1 MNRVSHTPI
10 LARILPLVLMAAAL
24 AGCSSVEGEFP
35 SLERRPFEQAA
46 PVVAPTLPPTPVA
59 SSLPAAMDASVRAL
73 QARHDKASAA
83 FDAML
88 PAVRVTAN
96 AASSSPTGSEAWVGA
111 QLMVSRLDKARSDA
125 VAAVAEMDGLLL
137 VQQETESQGATILLS
152 PLLKPALDKMVQR
165 TARQNQEIDRLSRMI
180 GQ

>member
-1 MNRVSHTPI
+1 MLT
-10 LARILPLVLMAAAL
+10 AL
-24 AGCSSVEGEFP
+24 AGCAGVEGEFP
-35 SLERRPFEQAA
+35 SLERRPFEQTA
-46 PVVAPTLPPTPVA
+46 PVTAPVPPPTPVA
-59 SSLPAAMDASVRAL
+59 SSLPAATDAKMRGL
-73 QARHDKASAA
+73 QARHNKASAA

-111 QLMVSRLDKARSDA
+111 QLMVSRLDKTRSDA
-125 VAAVAEMDGLLL
+125 VAALAEMDGLLL
-137 VQQETESQGATILLS
+137 AQQEAESKGVDTLLS

-165 TARQNQEIDRLSRMI
+165 TAGQNKEIDRLSRLI

>member
-10 LARILPLVLMAAAL
+10 LARILAPVLMAAAL

-35 SLERRPFEQAA
+35 SLERRPFERTA
-46 PVVAPTLPPTPVA
+46 PVVAPTIPPTPVA
-59 SSLPAAMDASVRAL
+59 SSLPAAMDANVRAL

-83 FDAML
+83 YDAML

-137 VQQETESQGATILLS
+137 GQQEAESQGATILLS
-152 PLLKPALDKMVQR
+152 PLLKPALDKMVR
-165 TARQNQEIDRLSRMI
+165 RVAKQNREVDRLSRMI